1 MKRSRLKGSCNS
13 IVQLHIVLEESL
25 LPRITLG
32 IAIFLLLIT
41 VNHSFAGKISISEAM
56 AEKSIGSPDAPITMI
71 EYSSLTCSHCAAFH
85 TDTLPIIKR
94 DYIDTGKLRMVFWD
108 FPLGNLALAAA
119 MIARCSG
126 QDNYLPMTSALF
138 RSQKTWAYSDAA
150 FDAISG
156 IARLSGMSIDDI
168 KNCLDDKE
176 LLAAIEAKAKEAE
189 KHLGVKSTP
198 TFFIDGQIVPGN
210 LPYEDFKDLLD
221 KALIKK
227 Q

>member
-85 TDTLPIIKR
+85 TDT
-94 DYIDTGKLRMVFWD
+94 
-108 FPLGNLALAAA
+108 
-119 MIARCSG
+119 
-126 QDNYLPMTSALF
+126 
-138 RSQKTWAYSDAA
+138 
-150 FDAISG
+150 
-156 IARLSGMSIDDI
+156 
-168 KNCLDDKE
+168 
-176 LLAAIEAKAKEAE
+176 
-189 KHLGVKSTP
+189 
-198 TFFIDGQIVPGN
+198 
-210 LPYEDFKDLLD
+210 
-221 KALIKK
+221 
-227 Q
+227 

>member
-1 MKRSRLKGSCNS
+1 
-13 IVQLHIVLEESL
+13 
-25 LPRITLG
+25 
-32 IAIFLLLIT
+32 
-41 VNHSFAGKISISEAM
+41 
-56 AEKSIGSPDAPITMI
+56 
-71 EYSSLTCSHCAAFH
+71 
-85 TDTLPIIKR
+85 
-94 DYIDTGKLRMVFWD
+94 MVFWD

-138 RSQKTWAYSDAA
+138 RSQKTWAYSDAP